1 MIESNEI
8 ETLDESVFN
17 DMQKAYDRVKELPQS
32 TAHEIVIPAAV
43 LNGMPDV
50 QTGVEESKLAK
61 INEELLT
68 WPNEFTPFKKL
79 EKILKRREEPF
90 NGKGKVDWGHA
101 ETLAFATILQDGN
114 SIRLTGQDAQRGTFS
129 HRHLVLHDEITGD
142 ELTPIHHISEC
153 KCIVRC
159 S

>member
-1 MIESNEI
+1 MK
-8 ETLDESVFN
+8 LLFR
-17 DMQKAYDRVKELPQS
+17 Q
-32 TAHEIVIPAAV
+32 AV

-90 NGKGKVDWGHA
+90 KGKGKW
-101 ETLAFATILQDGN
+101 I
-114 SIRLTGQDAQRGTFS
+114 
-129 HRHLVLHDEITGD
+129 GD
-142 ELTPIHHISEC
+142 MQKH
-153 KCIVRC
+153 
-159 S
+159 